1 MTYLLFASLEVPR
14 VGPDALEQI
23 QVVGVDDLIEA
34 VHLCVI
40 SLSQIRTML
49 DKQIKRVEVASA
61 GCVVSC

>member
-1 MTYLLFASLEVPR
+1 MTYLLFTSLEVPR

-49 DKQIKRVEVASA
+49 DQQIKRVEVASA